1 MYFGDPRAAAWYGK
15 RAVLYIRVSTDE
27 QARHGYSLEAQRED
41 LLAFCERF
49 HLQVVALEA
58 DEGVS
63 ARKPVNR
70 RPALCRVLDR
80 VRAGTVDY
88 VLFIKLDR
96 WFRSVAEYYRTQAV
110 LEEAGVCWKAT
121 QEEYDTST
129 TNGRLNLNIR
139 LSVAQDES
147 DRTGDRIRFVFEQRV
162 KNGGAIS
169 GSTPYGL
176 AVVDHKL
183 AIVEEQRQ
191 AVVDLFAHYEATGSA
206 SSCMRFLRSRF
217 GVCLPL
223 NSVRRMLRN
232 PLYCGQYRGN
242 LTYCPAIISPAQFE
256 RVQRLLEANSR
267 GGQREKKHD
276 YIFSGLLRC
285 PECGRILQGNL
296 ASSYNRDGSLF
307 TTYPRYRCAGHYLQK
322 SCGYKAQ
329 VWEKRV
335 EDGVLACVV
344 PQLAQYVAQFDV
356 AEAARRSA
364 GVDTSKIQRKI
375 SRLQDLYLEEAIAI
389 DAYRARY
396 AALTAEL
403 EAAQAQAAPPP
414 PRDLSAVRALLAGD
428 FRAVYDTLTNTEKHL
443 LWVSVID
450 RIEVTGTGHNKWR
463 FDVIFL

>member
-27 QARHGYSLEAQRED
+27 QARHGYSLDAQRED
-41 LLAFCERF
+41 LLSFCERF
-49 HLQVVALEA
+49 RVQVVALEA

-80 VRAGTVDY
+80 VRAGAVDY

-162 KNGGAIS
+162 KNGFAIT
-169 GSTPYGL
+169 GSTSYGL
-176 AVVDHKL
+176 AVVDHRL
-183 AIVEEQRQ
+183 AVVEEQRQ
-191 AVVDLFAHYEATGSA
+191 AVVDLFTHYESTGSI
-206 SSCMRFLRSRF
+206 SSCISFLQARHGLFLSFAR
-217 GVCLPL
+217 
-223 NSVRRMLRN
+223 VRHMLSN
-232 PLYCGQYRGN
+232 TLYCGQYREN
-242 LTYCPAIISPAQFE
+242 LEYCPAIISPAQFE
-256 RVQRLLEANSR
+256 RVQHLLKVNTCD
-267 GGQREKKHD
+267 GQRSKKYD
-276 YIFSGLLRC
+276 YIFSGLIRC
-285 PECGRILQGNL
+285 PSCGRRLHGNL
-296 ASSYNRDGSLF
+296 VTSPSTNGSRNE
-307 TTYPRYRCAGHYLQK
+307 YRRYRCAAHYLDK
-322 SCGYKAQ
+322 VCDYKYM

-335 EDGVLACVV
+335 EDGVLDCVL
-344 PQLAQYVAQFDV
+344 PQLEQYVAKFDITEGKRQAV
-356 AEAARRSA
+356 T
-364 GVDTSKIQRKI
+364 VDTSKIERRI
-375 SRLQDLYLEEAIAI
+375 NRLQDLYLEEAIDI
-389 DAYRARY
+389 ESYRTRY

-403 EAAQAQAAPPP
+403 EAARAQAAAPPP
-414 PRDLSAVRALLAGD
+414 VRDLSAVRELLAGD
-428 FRAVYDTLTNTEKHL
+428 FRSIYATLTNTEKRL

-450 RIEVTGTGHNKWR
+450 CIDITASGHNNWR